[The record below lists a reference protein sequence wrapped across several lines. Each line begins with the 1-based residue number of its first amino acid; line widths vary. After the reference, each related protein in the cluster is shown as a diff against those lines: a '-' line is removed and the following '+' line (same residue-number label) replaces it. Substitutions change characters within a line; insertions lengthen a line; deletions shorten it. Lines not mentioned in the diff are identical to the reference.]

1 MSTAGRRSDSR
12 SGSGSEAGRVEGG
25 APVREVL
32 HSVCALDCPDAC
44 SLAITV
50 EEGRVVHLTG
60 TPGHPVT
67 RGFACVKTAR
77 YPERQEQ
84 ADRLLVPLR
93 RVGRKG
99 EGRFEEIDWET
110 ALDAI
115 AERLR
120 AIVAEHGASSVLPYH
135 YAGTMGV
142 LEGDSPRAFF
152 RALGAIELDQTI
164 CATTGS
170 AGWEAGYGPHKLG
183 TDPEEVVHSRAI
195 VLWGINALRSHSHLV
210 PFLTEARRGG
220 ARILHV
226 DPFRNET
233 SRFADEH
240 WQIRPGTDAAL
251 ALAIGGEIVRL
262 GLHDADWLARH
273 ASGVE
278 EYVAACREW
287 PLERAAATCGIE
299 AGAIAAM
306 ARWWASSPAPFV
318 QVGYGMTRNEGGGNA
333 MRAVSLLPALV
344 GAWTKRGGGG
354 CLSTSGAFRLARDRV
369 TAASRLRPGVR
380 HVNMVQLASA
390 LEPGTSDV
398 KALVVYN
405 SNPAA
410 VAPDSSRVRA
420 GLARDDLFTVV
431 LEHFQTDTADW
442 ADFVL
447 PATTFLEHADVYG
460 SYGHY
465 HLQYADPVVPPRGQ
479 ARSNRWIFA
488 RLAERLG
495 LDEPSLFWD
504 TPRLVEELLASGHPW
519 LEGITAE
526 RLVREKSVRLSLP
539 RPFLPYREGSH
550 FPDGRVRFA
559 PAPRQL
565 DFEER
570 PTEAYPLR
578 LISPPGTVVVNT
590 TMGNVPSIIRQAGG
604 EPHVVLHPAD
614 AARAG
619 VADGERIRI
628 ESRQGSIVRK
638 AVVSDDA
645 CEGVL
650 VAVGQWWPKLA
661 PDKKSLNDLT
671 SERLTD
677 LGAGSTF
684 GNPMVRVTPR

>member
-1 MSTAGRRSDSR
+1 
-12 SGSGSEAGRVEGG
+12 
-25 APVREVL
+25 
-32 HSVCALDCPDAC
+32 
-44 SLAITV
+44 
-50 EEGRVVHLTG
+50 
-60 TPGHPVT
+60 VT
-67 RGFACVKTAR
+67 LGFACVKTAR

-93 RVGRKG
+93 RTGRKG
-99 EGRFEEIDWET
+99 EGRFEETDWDT

-115 AERLR
+115 ADRLR
-120 AIVAEHGASSVLPYH
+120 GIVAEHGPETILPYH
-135 YAGTMGV
+135 YAGTMGI

-170 AGWEAGYGPHKLG
+170 AGWEAAYGPRKLG
-183 TDPEEVVHSRAI
+183 TDPEEVIHARAV
-195 VLWGINALRSHSHLV
+195 VLWGINVLRSHSHLA
-210 PFLTEARRGG
+210 PFLKEARKRG

-233 SRFADEH
+233 SRFADDH

-251 ALAIGGEIVRL
+251 ALAIGGEIVRQ
-262 GLHDADWLARH
+262 GLHDRDWLDRH
-273 ASGVE
+273 AAGFE
-278 EYVAACREW
+278 DYVAACAEW
-287 PLERAAATCGIE
+287 PPERAAALCGID
-299 AGAIAAM
+299 AGSIAAM

-333 MRAVSLLPALV
+333 MHAVALLPALV
-344 GAWTKRGGGG
+344 GAWTRRGGGG
-354 CLSTSGAFRLARDRV
+354 CLSTSGAFPLARERV
-369 TAASRLRPGVR
+369 TAAHRLHPGTR
-380 HVNMVQLASA
+380 HVNMVRLASA
-390 LEPGTSDV
+390 LEPGSSDV
-398 KALVVYN
+398 RALVVYN

-410 VAPDSSRVRA
+410 VAPDSARVRA
-420 GLARDDLFTVV
+420 GLAREDLFTVV

-442 ADFVL
+442 ADWVL
-447 PATTFLEHADVYG
+447 PATTFLEHADVYT

-495 LDEPSLFWD
+495 IDEPSLFEE
-504 TPRLVEELLASGHPW
+504 TPRLVEQLLATGHPW

-526 RLVREKSVRLSLP
+526 RLMREKSLKLALP
-539 RPFLPYREGSH
+539 EPFLPYAEGSH
-550 FPDGRVRFA
+550 FPDGRVRFG

-570 PTEAYPLR
+570 PTAEYPLR
-578 LISPPGTVVVNT
+578 LISPPGAVVVNT

-604 EPHVVLHPAD
+604 EPHVILHPAD

-619 VADGERIRI
+619 VGDGTRIRI

-638 AVVSDDA
+638 AIVSDDA
-645 CEGVL
+645 REGVL

-661 PDKKSLNDLT
+661 PDGKSLNDLT

-684 GNPMVRVTPR
+684 GNPVVRVAPA